1 MANIS
6 KNELTK
12 EQLEKALACETAEEL
27 MKLAKDEGFELTKEE
42 AEAFMAEMDDFELDD
57 EKLKAVAGGTN
68 GCFGH
73 SKGHP
78 WR

>member
-57 EKLKAVAGGTN
+57 EKAVAGGTN